1 MNLYNL
7 QIVVYTFLPF
17 ISHIDSAAFNQVCKY
32 QSNQAFCTRTFAT
45 IRSGNAR
52 MYLS

>member
-7 QIVVYTFLPF
+7 QIAVKTILPF
-17 ISHIDSAAFNQVCKY
+17 FNNIDSAAFNQVCKY
-32 QSNQAFCTRTFAT
+32 QSNPAFCTRTFAT

>member
-7 QIVVYTFLPF
+7 QIVVQTFPF
-17 ISHIDSAAFNQVCKY
+17 IDHIDSAAFNQVCKY